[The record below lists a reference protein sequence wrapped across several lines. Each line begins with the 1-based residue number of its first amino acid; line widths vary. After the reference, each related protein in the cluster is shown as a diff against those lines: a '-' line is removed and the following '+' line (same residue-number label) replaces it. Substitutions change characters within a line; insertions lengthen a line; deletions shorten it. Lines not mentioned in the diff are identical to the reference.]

1 MKKILLVTKENIILE
16 DLKFF
21 YEVEIAT
28 DYKSAMGILLQDHNI
43 GFCFFDIMEGI
54 EEVVLK
60 IKENRLMI
68 VNPVVFSNEKDS
80 EKIVW
85 FLKNGVYDVVEDKI
99 SAESIMKVIDN
110 FDDRRAVQF
119 NMKKLENKNRILEE
133 EIYEYQ
139 VLYETT
145 KILRLNLDFELVI
158 DKLLNLL
165 EGITGGTGFFIL
177 NDKYYYSKNG
187 DWGKIHLIKRFLK
200 ANKKNSLS
208 GFISKI
214 PSYFPLYFENT
225 VWRMFPIIIKNSIKG
240 YMLLIKDITK
250 DIKDNELEIINN
262 ILSQAGIVIENAMLI
277 EETRDIHFDI
287 VKSLVKAIE
296 GKDRYT
302 KGHSERVAMISEL
315 VAREIELPA
324 ERLRYLQMA
333 SVLHD
338 VGKIALSEDILN
350 KLGSLTDEEYGEIKK
365 HPGTGYEIVSQI
377 KNMKAVA
384 EIIKYHHECW
394 NGSGYPDGLSE
405 KDIPIESR
413 IISIA
418 DAYDAITSDRPYR
431 KGMPH
436 EYAIEELTKNIGI
449 QFDPEITKI
458 FCEISKEKLNSEES

>member
-28 DYKSAMGILLQDHNI
+28 DYKSAMGILLQDYNI

-119 NMKKLENKNRILEE
+119 NMKKLEKKNRILEE

-177 NDKYYYSKNG
+177 NDK
-187 DWGKIHLIKRFLK
+187 
-200 ANKKNSLS
+200 
-208 GFISKI
+208 
-214 PSYFPLYFENT
+214 
-225 VWRMFPIIIKNSIKG
+225 
-240 YMLLIKDITK
+240 
-250 DIKDNELEIINN
+250 
-262 ILSQAGIVIENAMLI
+262 
-277 EETRDIHFDI
+277 
-287 VKSLVKAIE
+287 
-296 GKDRYT
+296 
-302 KGHSERVAMISEL
+302 
-315 VAREIELPA
+315 
-324 ERLRYLQMA
+324 
-333 SVLHD
+333 
-338 VGKIALSEDILN
+338 
-350 KLGSLTDEEYGEIKK
+350 
-365 HPGTGYEIVSQI
+365 
-377 KNMKAVA
+377 
-384 EIIKYHHECW
+384 
-394 NGSGYPDGLSE
+394 
-405 KDIPIESR
+405 
-413 IISIA
+413 
-418 DAYDAITSDRPYR
+418 
-431 KGMPH
+431 
-436 EYAIEELTKNIGI
+436 
-449 QFDPEITKI
+449 
-458 FCEISKEKLNSEES
+458 

>member
-54 EEVVLK
+54 EEIILK

-119 NMKKLENKNRILEE
+119 NMKKLEKKNRILEE

-338 VGKIALSEDILN
+338 VGV
-350 KLGSLTDEEYGEIKK
+350 YR
-365 HPGTGYEIVSQI
+365 
-377 KNMKAVA
+377 
-384 EIIKYHHECW
+384 W
-394 NGSGYPDGLSE
+394 SG
-405 KDIPIESR
+405 I
-413 IISIA
+413 
-418 DAYDAITSDRPYR
+418 
-431 KGMPH
+431 
-436 EYAIEELTKNIGI
+436 
-449 QFDPEITKI
+449 
-458 FCEISKEKLNSEES
+458 